1 MAGACKACDPICG
14 PIEGAFGKCAVSLA
28 EEGRPAVLLLGG
40 FLGGLQL
47 ADFVYDENGSY
58 DFSTELVLDFST
70 ALFFT
75 LGSLSVYRKDK
86 DLTVPVLVS
95 SPRALERVLVAHR
108 CARINRSPSMHACRS
123 APQRFG
129 VLLLVLRLLNGL
141 MMVEGVEVYCEQQ
154 LATCAGKEECRG
166 MPCPDNTCS
175 AYPCTWDKNGG
186 QCIGAL
192 TQEQCVSSGDAY
204 NAEHAVVPQLA
215 AQLVYCWLLSAFA
228 VNKAAAGALL
238 AADDGTLQPP

>member
-95 SPRALERVLVAHR
+95 SPPSRESSSRIAARASIAHR
-108 CARINRSPSMHACRS
+108 
-123 APQRFG
+123 
-129 VLLLVLRLLNGL
+129 
-141 MMVEGVEVYCEQQ
+141 
-154 LATCAGKEECRG
+154 
-166 MPCPDNTCS
+166 
-175 AYPCTWDKNGG
+175 PCTHAD
-186 QCIGAL
+186 L
-192 TQEQCVSSGDAY
+192 HRSG
-204 NAEHAVVPQLA
+204 
-215 AQLVYCWLLSAFA
+215 SASCSWCCGCSTA
-228 VNKAAAGALL
+228 
-238 AADDGTLQPP
+238 